1 MSCHRAGSG
10 FQGFAIEFTLAVVIS
25 VSTTTRKRALMK
37 ASSYAIAVSRIRKLV
52 LRDTGQVLSDVCAL
66 EISTLLSSLQNT
78 SAPASEDD
86 EFQSRDVTI
95 LLADLRGFT
104 AIASDRSAGEVL
116 RMLNPVLIKMSE
128 IIFKHGGT
136 IDKFM
141 GDSIMALFGVPCS
154 RSDDVARALSCAVEM
169 QVWMCDYS
177 AEQRRK
183 GMLELFMGI
192 GINTGTVLAGTLG
205 SDVYSEYTVIGDE
218 VNLTSRIE
226 AFSLRGQVLISES
239 TYRLSSDYAV
249 VSDPM
254 SVSVKGKSEPVNLY
268 EVLSIPTRGL
278 NVPRQEVRRSH
289 RVTVKVPF
297 RYQIVR
303 DSVVMPYMYDGIIH
317 DIGYHGVLIQTEQE
331 IAPLT
336 DLKME
341 ITLPAVDYVA
351 RDLYGKAVNR
361 KTIDGQLFLGV
372 EFTSVSSAANSK
384 IQLLVQLHIFAGA

>member
-1 MSCHRAGSG
+1 LQSSPKN
-10 FQGFAIEFTLAVVIS
+10 
-25 VSTTTRKRALMK
+25 ST
-37 ASSYAIAVSRIRKLV
+37 
-52 LRDTGQVLSDVCAL
+52 D
-66 EISTLLSSLQNT
+66 
-78 SAPASEDD
+78 DD

-104 AIASDRSAGEVL
+104 AIAADRSAGEVL

-141 GDSIMALFGVPCS
+141 GDSIMALFGVPSS

-169 QVWMCDYS
+169 QVWMRDYS
-177 AEQRRK
+177 TEQRNK

-239 TYRLSSDYAV
+239 TYRLSSDFAV

-254 SVSVKGKSEPVNLY
+254 SVNVKGKSEPVNLY

-278 NVPRQEVRRSH
+278 HVPRQDVRRSH
-289 RVTVKVPF
+289 RVAVKVPF
-297 RYQIVR
+297 RYQVVR
-303 DSVVMPYMYDGIIH
+303 DSVVIPSMYDGIIH
-317 DIGYHGVLIQTEQE
+317 DIGYHGVLIETQQE
-331 IAPLT
+331 LPLMA

-341 ITLPAVDYVA
+341 IGLPAVDYLA
-351 RDLYGKAVNR
+351 RDIYGKTVN
-361 KTIDGQLFLGV
+361 KKVIDGHVFMGV
-372 EFTSVSSAANSK
+372 EFTSVSSASNSK
-384 IQLLVQLHIFAGA
+384 IQLLVQLHILAAA

>member
-1 MSCHRAGSG
+1 
-10 FQGFAIEFTLAVVIS
+10 
-25 VSTTTRKRALMK
+25 MK
-37 ASSYAIAVSRIRKLV
+37 ASSQSIAVSRIRRLV
-52 LRDTGQVLSDVCAL
+52 LRDTGQYLSDACAL
-66 EISTLLSSLQNT
+66 EIESLLSSIQNDGSAT
-78 SAPASEDD
+78 SEEH
-86 EFQSRDVTI
+86 EFENREVSI

-104 AIASDRSAGEVL
+104 AISADRSAGEVL

-141 GDSIMALFGVPCS
+141 GDSIMALFGAPRS

-169 QVWMCDYS
+169 QVWMRDFS
-177 AEQRRK
+177 AEQRK
-183 GMLELFMGI
+183 NGLVELFMGI
-192 GINTGTVLAGTLG
+192 GINTGNVLAGTLG

-239 TYRLSSDYAV
+239 TYKRSNDFVV

-278 NVPRQEVRRSH
+278 HVPRQEVRRSH
-289 RVTVKVPF
+289 RVAVKVPF

-303 DSVVMPYMYDGIIH
+303 ESVVIPHVYNGTIH
-317 DIGYHGVLIQTEQE
+317 DIGYHGVLIETDEE
-331 IAPLT
+331 LTPMT

-341 ITLPAVDYVA
+341 VSLPEVDYLA
-351 RDLYGKAVNR
+351 RDLYGKTVNN
-361 KTIDGQLFLGV
+361 KIINGHTYTGV
-372 EFTSVSSAANSK
+372 EFTSVSSTANSK
-384 IQLLVQLHIFAGA
+384 IQLLVQLHIFAAS

>member
-1 MSCHRAGSG
+1 M
-10 FQGFAIEFTLAVVIS
+10 
-25 VSTTTRKRALMK
+25 
-37 ASSYAIAVSRIRKLV
+37 
-52 LRDTGQVLSDVCAL
+52 
-66 EISTLLSSLQNT
+66 
-78 SAPASEDD
+78 
-86 EFQSRDVTI
+86 
-95 LLADLRGFT
+95 
-104 AIASDRSAGEVL
+104 
-116 RMLNPVLIKMSE
+116 
-128 IIFKHGGT
+128 
-136 IDKFM
+136 
-141 GDSIMALFGVPCS
+141 
-154 RSDDVARALSCAVEM
+154 
-169 QVWMCDYS
+169 
-177 AEQRRK
+177 
-183 GMLELFMGI
+183 
-192 GINTGTVLAGTLG
+192 
-205 SDVYSEYTVIGDE
+205 
-218 VNLTSRIE
+218 
-226 AFSLRGQVLISES
+226 ISES

-303 DSVVMPYMYDGIIH
+303 DSVVMPFMYDGIIH

-331 IAPLT
+331 VAPLT